1 MLQNEQDAG
10 NEEKDFRIKKF
21 VVLAEYFEQ
30 QTNVNRYRRKMSQSR
45 RTPSWRN
52 QSYLPFLVKQMETMP
67 RPINNRPRNLRTAL
81 GKYFRF
87 Q

>member
-52 QSYLPFLVKQMETMP
+52 QSYLPFLVKQMETMS
-67 RPINNRPRNLRTAL
+67 RSHKQSAT
-81 GKYFRF
+81 
-87 Q
+87 